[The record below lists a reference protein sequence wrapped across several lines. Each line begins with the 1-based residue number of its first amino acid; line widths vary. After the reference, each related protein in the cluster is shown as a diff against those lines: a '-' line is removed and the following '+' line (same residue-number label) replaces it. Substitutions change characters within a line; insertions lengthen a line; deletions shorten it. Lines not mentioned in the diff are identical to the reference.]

1 LPPLVRWRVAA
12 APLGIERGDNESG
25 SRVVVGDHL
34 SDALHELTA
43 DKTSYTRVIAK
54 SNGGTVR

>member
-1 LPPLVRWRVAA
+1 MRWRAA
-12 APLGIERGDNESG
+12 AALLGIERGDNESG
-25 SRVVVGDHL
+25 SEVVVGDRHL

-43 DKTSYTRVIAK
+43 DKTSYARVIAK